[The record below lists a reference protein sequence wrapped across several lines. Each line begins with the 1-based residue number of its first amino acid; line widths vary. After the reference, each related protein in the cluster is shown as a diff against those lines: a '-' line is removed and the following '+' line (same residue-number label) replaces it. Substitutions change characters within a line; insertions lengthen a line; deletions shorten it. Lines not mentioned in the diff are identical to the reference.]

1 MGCRRERR
9 EICLRESKNRRLLDL
24 MKTLLQQVLLFLII
38 KCGQLVRSIVLCE
51 LGIVS
56 VLLFFVKF
64 VLTSADI
71 LNQIK
76 GRCSVPISLNSG
88 FIFSFIISV
97 FGILLKL

>member
-1 MGCRRERR
+1 
-9 EICLRESKNRRLLDL
+9 
-24 MKTLLQQVLLFLII
+24 MKTFLQQVLLFLII

-64 VLTSADI
+64 VLTSANI

-76 GRCSVPISLNSG
+76 GCCSVPISLNSG

-97 FGILLKL
+97 FGIQLKL